1 VGGLTATVAGESAPQ
16 ALARFYDLDLAEDP
30 GDVELYLAL
39 AARTGG
45 PIVELG
51 VGTGRVASPL
61 AAAGH
66 TVVGVDDD
74 PAMLER
80 ARQRASRSGKGVAD
94 RLALVRADMAGV
106 RRSDLGASLAA
117 DLEGGANLA
126 ADLEGGA
133 NLAFI
138 ALNSILLLSE
148 RDRQRRLLATM
159 ASLLRPG
166 GLAVV
171 DAWLPSI
178 EDLVRF
184 DGRVSLEWL
193 RADPETGR
201 EVAKLASAWYDET
214 KRVVTLT
221 TIFDEAEPGGAPNR
235 WTRSDALRLV
245 TADEL
250 RAFAEDAGLRVEQVA
265 GDYDLGPFGPGS
277 ERAILVAVK
286 PG

>member
-1 VGGLTATVAGESAPQ
+1 VAGESAAD
-16 ALARFYDLDLAEDP
+16 ALARLYDLDLAEDL
-30 GDVELYLAL
+30 GDVALYLAL
-39 AARTGG
+39 AGRTGG

-51 VGTGRVASPL
+51 VGTGRLAVPL

-66 TVVGVDDD
+66 QVVGVDDD
-74 PAMLER
+74 PAMLDR
-80 ARQRASRSGKGVAD
+80 ARQRASRSGRAVAD
-94 RLALVRADMAGV
+94 RLALVRADMADV
-106 RRSDLGASLAA
+106 RRSDLGGDIGAELG
-117 DLEGGANLA
+117 GGA
-126 ADLEGGA
+126 G
-133 NLAFI
+133 LAFI
-138 ALNSILLLSE
+138 GLNSVLLLSE
-148 RDRQRRLLATM
+148 RERQRRLLATM
-159 ASLLRPG
+159 AGLLRPG
-166 GLAVV
+166 GLVVV

-214 KRVVTLT
+214 SRVVTLT
-221 TIFDEAEPGGAPNR
+221 TIFDEAEPGGSPHR

>member
-1 VGGLTATVAGESAPQ
+1 MAGESAAE
-16 ALARFYDLDLAEDP
+16 ALARLYDLDLAEDP

-45 PIVELG
+45 PIVELA
-51 VGTGRVASPL
+51 VGTGRLAVPL

-66 TVVGVDDD
+66 VVVGVDEN
-74 PAMLER
+74 PQMLER
-80 ARQRASRSGKGVAD
+80 ARQRASRSGKGVTD
-94 RLALVRADMAGV
+94 RLALVRADMATV
-106 RRSDLGASLAA
+106 RRSELGASPGT
-117 DLEGGANLA
+117 DLGDGA
-126 ADLEGGA
+126 G
-133 NLAFI
+133 LAFI
-138 ALNSILLLSE
+138 GLNSVLLLSE
-148 RDRQRRLLATM
+148 RERQRQLLTTM
-159 ASLLRPG
+159 AAFLRPG

-171 DAWLPSI
+171 DAWLPSL

-214 KRVVTLT
+214 NRVVTLT
-221 TIFDEAEPGGAPNR
+221 TIFDEAEPGGSPNR

-245 TADEL
+245 TAEEL

-265 GDYDLGPFGPGS
+265 GDYDLGPFGSGS
-277 ERAILVAVK
+277 ERVILVAVK

>member
-1 VGGLTATVAGESAPQ
+1 MAEESAAQ
-16 ALARFYDLDLAEDP
+16 ALARLYDLDLAEEP
-30 GDVELYLAL
+30 GDVELYVAL
-39 AARTGG
+39 AARTGD

-51 VGTGRVASPL
+51 VGTGRLAVPL

-66 TVVGVDDD
+66 AVLGVDDD

-80 ARQRASRSGKGVAD
+80 ARQRAVRAGTAVAD
-94 RLALVRADMAGV
+94 RLTFVQADMTGFH
-106 RRSDLGASLAA
+106 RSDLDA
-117 DLEGGANLA
+117 DLR
-126 ADLEGGA
+126 ADLGAERGEPADRGGTGLRDGA
-133 NLAFI
+133 GLVFI
-138 ALNSILLLSE
+138 GLNSVLLLSE
-148 RDRQRRLLATM
+148 RERQRRLLATM
-159 ASLLRPG
+159 AALLRPG

-201 EVAKLASAWYDET
+201 EVAKLASAWYEET
-214 KRVVTLT
+214 NRVVTLT
-221 TIFDEAEPGGAPNR
+221 TMFDEAEPGGSPRR
-235 WTRSDALRLV
+235 WTRSDAMRLI

-250 RAFAEDAGLRVEQVA
+250 RAFAEDARLRVEQVA
-265 GDYDLGPFGPGS
+265 GDYDLSPFGPGS